1 MQHVMPDM
9 EDRVK
14 KYKDEVPLFSRYQI
28 EHQIETAYSRIVQ
41 LPLGGS
47 IVIDHS
53 EALVAVDV
61 NSTKAA
67 RVRTLRRLLL
77 KLI

>member
-1 MQHVMPDM
+1 MRQS
-9 EDRVK
+9 
-14 KYKDEVPLFSRYQI
+14 FSRYQI

-61 NSTKAA
+61 NSAKATKGSDIEES
-67 RVRTLRRLLL
+67 RL

>member
-1 MQHVMPDM
+1 M
-9 EDRVK
+9 
-14 KYKDEVPLFSRYQI
+14 
-28 EHQIETAYSRIVQ
+28 Q

-61 NSTKAA
+61 NSAKATKGSDIE
-67 RVRTLRRLLL
+67 RLLL